1 MNRPAEGGGSGDYS
15 SITPEVMNDL
25 VANVKGAGSTL
36 QTLVSGYQTRASGLG
51 VSSPAFAKL
60 LEMASW
66 ATDQVPMLQRRL
78 TLAEAM
84 EPVGATGYDHVVLS
98 EPIAMTSSEA
108 GAKGEELAQK
118 ILDHNHTD
126 QGYVDLADDTLD
138 ELRNVYGNDP
148 EVLSAF
154 YAKLGPVGS
163 QTMLSMYEASG
174 GTDPDYV
181 QKVSETFGTAFKDTD
196 PPSEFQAI
204 RKAFTTDNQ
213 GENSV
218 DPMSW
223 ERLAMLQ
230 YGDFPSDFV
239 RDVVN
244 ANGLDKMNDTD
255 NNLDWRGDMTPP
267 FGMPSDNRALIFGA
281 LKNNPEATRWALDG
295 KDLDKITKDVYGAAD
310 FDYDLGQ
317 NFIAAINGGAG
328 VGTEKMGEHSAEA
341 NELAGRFIYASAHV
355 KDVPTS
361 VQEGLGKLAASYA
374 PELLTG
380 SEGQDAASR
389 SSSFDKPRGFTD
401 IPGIDPGFYL
411 SPKDTYRF
419 LHGFGSDDKY
429 SAPFDEAVGGLY
441 HSTQVAAAKE
451 MAENGDSDLWRVVN
465 TRFGQLSGL
474 QLQGQLDVRGD
485 MDDADKRTRE
495 LIGNVISFG
504 LGKIP
509 TPQGIAAKYAWKL
522 ASYGA
527 GKAISKFTDGDPE
540 QTRVALRDDAEV
552 QAAFMRQYQMASVLK
567 DADYPGIATL
577 PANLQDENGNL
588 KDPSEIAK
596 DADLI
601 KSFQNWSDLHDNGKT
616 NGIDAMVDGG
626 QGGFEAGQ
634 GVAEN
639 GIKGN
644 PDVDGDAYG
653 W

>member
-1 MNRPAEGGGSGDYS
+1 MNRPADGGGGGGDYS

-310 FDYDLGQ
+310 FDYELGQ
-317 NFIAAINGGAG
+317 NFTAAINGGAG

-341 NELAGRFIYASAHV
+341 NELAGRFIVASSKV
-355 KDVPTS
+355 EDVPTS

-380 SEGQDAASR
+380 AENQDVGERTSG
-389 SSSFDKPRGFTD
+389 FDKPKGFSD
-401 IPGIDPGFYL
+401 LPGIDPGFYL
-411 SPKDTYRF
+411 DQEDTYKF
-419 LHGFGSDDKY
+419 LHGFASDDKY
-429 SAPFDEAVGGLY
+429 SAPFDEAVNSLY
-441 HSTQVAAAKE
+441 YDAQRDAAKTI
-451 MAENGDSDLWRVVN
+451 AGGDSDWNRVQR
-465 TRFGQLSGL
+465 RFGQLAGL
-474 QLQGQLDVRGD
+474 ENSAQLDVRGD
-485 MDDADKRTRE
+485 MDEQDKKNRE
-495 LIGNVISFG
+495 LVGNIISFG

-509 TPQGIAAKYAWKL
+509 TPQGLAAKYAWKL
-522 ASYGA
+522 ASYGV
-527 GKAISKFTDGDPE
+527 SKGIAHFEAGDPDA
-540 QTRVALRDDAEV
+540 TRVALKEDADL
-552 QAAFMRQYQMASVLK
+552 QAAFLHKYQLASALK
-567 DADYPGIATL
+567 DADYPGMNDV
-577 PANLQDENGNL
+577 PKNLMDENGNL
-588 KDPSEIAK
+588 KQPGDIAK
-596 DADLI
+596 DAGAI
-601 KSFQNWSDLHDNGKT
+601 KSFQTWTDGTDHNKVTD
-616 NGIDAMVDGG
+616 IDELIDGG
-626 QGGFEAGQ
+626 DFQYGG
-634 GVAEN
+634 
-639 GIKGN
+639 GI
-644 PDVDGDAYG
+644 GDATHNALGKDDDDDDGYQ